1 MAKKERFQYYR
12 ESQYLIDNQTGY
24 IYPCNNRRIVD
35 LLNQLNNQADKN
47 AEKYYKLKKKIEEI
61 KK

>member
-12 ESQYLIDNQTGY
+12 ESQYVVDNITGY
-24 IYPCNNRRIVD
+24 IYPCTNRRIVD

-47 AEKYYKLKKKIEEI
+47 LEKYYELKKKLEET
-61 KK
+61 K

>member
-12 ESQYLIDNQTGY
+12 ESQYVVDNITGY
-24 IYPCNNRRIVD
+24 IYSCNNRRIVD
-35 LLNQLNNQADKN
+35 LLNDLNNQADKN
-47 AEKYYKLKKKIEEI
+47 AEKYYKLQKKIEEI

>member
-12 ESQYLIDNQTGY
+12 ESQYVVDNITGY

-47 AEKYYKLKKKIEEI
+47 LEKYYELKKKLEET
-61 KK
+61 K